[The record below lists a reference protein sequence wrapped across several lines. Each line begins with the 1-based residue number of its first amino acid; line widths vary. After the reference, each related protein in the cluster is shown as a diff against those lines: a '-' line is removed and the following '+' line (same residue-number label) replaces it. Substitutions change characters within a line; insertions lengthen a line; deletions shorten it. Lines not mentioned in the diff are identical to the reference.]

1 MFKIKGAAVIFILLL
16 GVLFAPNGYAQQ
28 KSDSI
33 YVNTLPDTV
42 ILKMPDTVFL
52 KAPDT
57 VLRIKNF
64 TPYFTLHVDSTL
76 QYRFEINKNPEDYYW
91 YLKNPPVGLKI
102 NKDNGLLFFKADKAF
117 FLSGRLKY
125 DKEYK
130 VTLGVQNLNDAKDN
144 LDTTFTLVFYNTE
157 IIPSRLKPSVANELF
172 MEEGDTLSFK
182 IQCETGSFPIE
193 LITYFT
199 NFPVRSSTPINQ
211 CDDSFTWVIP
221 YDFIRDGENLKSK
234 KLIIKFVGIDKFS
247 NRDTATVVVNIAD
260 AVNYPFRLVE
270 YNKTVKQV
278 EAYITQLKGTFMVLD
293 QNVKHTKKTRTT
305 FDLSSATTALG
316 GTVFSSLPD
325 DGSKTAG
332 KILPSVGVA
341 LVPVKEAVAPN
352 KTSDQNSASLV
363 RGDIQRLQYSITNNS
378 LIGEKDD
385 DIVKK
390 TDKLKDDL
398 KQVQLQLI
406 DIPIVNV
413 DASTTAID
421 KYFDSPKVKK
431 KYRLSKGK

>member
-1 MFKIKGAAVIFILLL
+1 MAKVMGVIRLLL
-16 GVLFAPNGYAQQ
+16 FSVGIFFAVGSFAQQ
-28 KSDSI
+28 TGDTI
-33 YVNTLPDTV
+33 PATRPDTV
-42 ILKMPDTVFL
+42 FLKMPDTVFL
-52 KAPDT
+52 KSPDT

-76 QYRFEINKNPEDYYW
+76 QYRFEINKNPDDYYW

-102 NKDNGLLFFKADKAF
+102 NKDNGLLYFKADKAF

-130 VTLGVQNLNDAKDN
+130 VVLGVQNLDDAKDH

-157 IIPSRLKPSVANELF
+157 IIPSRLKPSVANDLF
-172 MEEGDTLSFK
+172 MEEGDTLNFK
-182 IQCETGSFPIE
+182 VQCETGSFPIE

-199 NFPVRSSTPINQ
+199 NFPVRSSTPINK
-211 CDDSFTWVIP
+211 CDDNFTWVIP
-221 YDFIRDGENLKSK
+221 YDFIKDGENVKSK
-234 KLIIKFVGIDKFS
+234 KLIITFVGIDKFS
-247 NRDTATVVVNIAD
+247 NRDTALVTVNVANGI
-260 AVNYPFRLVE
+260 NYPFRLAE
-270 YNKTVKQV
+270 YNQMVRQV
-278 EAYITQLKGTFMVLD
+278 ENYITQLKGTFMMLD
-293 QNVKHTKKTRTT
+293 QNVKKTKKTRTT

-352 KTSDQNSASLV
+352 KASDQNSASLV
-363 RGDIQRLQYSITNNS
+363 RGDIQRLQYSLTNNS
-378 LIGEKDD
+378 LVGDMDE
-385 DIVKK
+385 DIITK
-390 TDKLKDDL
+390 TAKLKDDL

-406 DIPIVNV
+406 DIPLVNI
-413 DASTTAID
+413 DASKEAVN

-431 KYRLSKGK
+431 KYRLGKGK